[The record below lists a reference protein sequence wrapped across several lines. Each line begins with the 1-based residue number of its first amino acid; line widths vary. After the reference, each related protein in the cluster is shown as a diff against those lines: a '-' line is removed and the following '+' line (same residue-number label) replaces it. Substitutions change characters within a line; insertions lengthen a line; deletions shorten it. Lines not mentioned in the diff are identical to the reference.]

1 MPIILLIFIVI
12 SVITDIILEFIS
24 RMIIKYKDI
33 QAFKDIEEL
42 ERNIDVKYSPAIASM
57 LYDNRIEPKKD
68 IIAVILNLNLK
79 GCISLYK
86 NKEKKYE
93 IKLNTDFYDTN
104 ILSPEENYI
113 YNWIAGK
120 KEFNFVEWVNIIK
133 SEYNKL
139 NTTKKLNY
147 KKRNIIEIVLM
158 IVFSLMY
165 IIEITILQ
173 IYYLDN
179 IPVIL
184 IGALFVPLAMIVTVI
199 VTHKVLQNRMMNSM
213 KDSEVEKWIKFK
225 RFMAKYTLIKEKKPE
240 EIIIYEKYLPY
251 AMALNENK
259 EYKTMWKDIIP
270 KKEAR
275 RIMLHYRILE
285 NIFTKPFLKVFT
297 NPEESIGK
305 YYEE

>member
-240 EIIIYEKYLPY
+240 EMIIYEKYLPF

-259 EYKTMWKDIIP
+259 EYKTVWKDIIP

-285 NIFTKPFLKVFT
+285 NIYTKPFLKSFT

>member
-1 MPIILLIFIVI
+1 MPIILLIFIFI
-12 SVITDIILEFIS
+12 SVIADFILELIS

-33 QAFKDIEEL
+33 QSFKDIEEL
-42 ERNIDVKYSPAIASM
+42 ERNINVKYSPAIASM

-93 IKLNTDFYDTN
+93 IKLNKDFQDTN

-113 YNWIAGK
+113 YNWIIDK
-120 KEFNFVEWVNIIK
+120 KNFNFLEWVNIIK

-139 NTTKKLNY
+139 NIAKKINY
-147 KKRNIIEIVLM
+147 RKRNMVEILLM
-158 IVFSLMY
+158 ITFFLMY
-165 IIEITILQ
+165 IIEITILR

-179 IPVIL
+179 IPIIL
-184 IGALFVPLAMIVTVI
+184 IGVLLVPLVMIITVI
-199 VTHKVLQNRMMNSM
+199 VTHKVLKNRMINSM

-251 AMALNENK
+251 AMALNVNK
-259 EYKTMWKDIIP
+259 EYKTMWKDIIQ

-285 NIFTKPFLKVFT
+285 NIFTKPFLKSFT

>member
-24 RMIIKYKDI
+24 RMVIKYKDI
-33 QAFKDIEEL
+33 QSFKDIEEL
-42 ERNIDVKYSPAIASM
+42 ERNIDAKYSPAVASM

-113 YNWIAGK
+113 YNWIVGK
-120 KEFNFVEWVNIIK
+120 KDFNFVEWVNIIK

-139 NTTKKLNY
+139 NTTKKLNC
-147 KKRNIIEIVLM
+147 KRRNKIEIILM
-158 IVFSLMY
+158 VVFFLMY

-173 IYYLDN
+173 MYYLDN
-179 IPVIL
+179 ISIIL
-184 IGALFVPLAMIVTVI
+184 VGAVLVPLAMIVTVI
-199 VTHKVLQNRMMNSM
+199 ITHKVFQNKMMNSM

-225 RFMAKYTLIKEKKPE
+225 RFMSKYTLIKERKPE
-240 EIIIYEKYLPY
+240 EIVIYEKYLPF
-251 AMALNENK
+251 AMALNVNK
-259 EYKTMWKDIIP
+259 EYKTIWKDIIP
-270 KKEAR
+270 RKEAR

-285 NIFTKPFLKVFT
+285 NIFLKPFLKLGDKDD
-297 NPEESIGK
+297 SIGK
-305 YYEE
+305 YYKE